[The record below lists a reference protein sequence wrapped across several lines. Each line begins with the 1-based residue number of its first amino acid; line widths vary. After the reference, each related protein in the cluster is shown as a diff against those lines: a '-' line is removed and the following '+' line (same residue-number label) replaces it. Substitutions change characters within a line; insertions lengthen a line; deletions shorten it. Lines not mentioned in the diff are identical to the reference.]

1 MKKVLQMSFAILVV
15 GSLAGTVLAADPFTV
30 GEKWTYK
37 HEGAI
42 PMRPPDMTI
51 TGDRTREVVAVQG
64 ENEKK
69 IWLIQ
74 EKWGDNDERAGKI
87 CVNADRVYNRIESG
101 EDRVVSIDP
110 GYPFDYF
117 SLKPGEEKKVEC
129 TFKFG
134 EQFSFPIKLTAKRV
148 KDETVKVPAGE
159 FENCIHIQSEESITF
174 SPPDG
179 NEMTITTKRDQW
191 YSTKVNGL
199 VKETSESQGP
209 DGQPNKGTSELK
221 SYTKE
226 KKEEKK

>member
-1 MKKVLQMSFAILVV
+1 MQKAVRMGLAIFIV
-15 GSLAGTVLAADPFTV
+15 GSLAGVVYAADPFFV

-42 PMRPPDMTI
+42 PMRPPDMGI
-51 TGDRTREVVAVQG
+51 TGDRTREVVAIQG

-69 IWLIQ
+69 RWLIL
-74 EKWGDNDERAGKI
+74 EKWGDNDEFGGKM
-87 CVNADRVYNRIESG
+87 CVTAERIFDRIESG
-101 EDRVVSIDP
+101 EDRVTTVDP
-110 GYPFDYF
+110 GYPFDYLN
-117 SLKPGEEKKVEC
+117 LKPSEEKKFEC

-134 EQFSFPIKLTAKRV
+134 EQFTFPIKIAVKRV
-148 KDETVKVPAGE
+148 ADETVKVPAGE

-179 NEMTITTKRDQW
+179 QEMTITTKRDQW
-191 YSTKVNGL
+191 YSPKVNGL
-199 VKETSESQGP
+199 VKETSESKRP
-209 DGQPNKGTSELK
+209 DGQADKGSSELK